1 MTAVQHPRVDRHET
15 EPRIRFRVTGG
26 PTLREYFFYVPD
38 SAGPE
43 SPILVLVHGIT
54 RRAAEQ
60 IFRFRDDAD
69 RTGTILIAPHF
80 PKVIYGQYQQVVD
93 KKGPRADL
101 ALIEIIAE
109 VAGEIGGRTGKVHLF
124 GFSGGAQFAHRFALI
139 HPGRV
144 ASISL
149 ASAGWYTMPDEV
161 RPYPLGIATHPI
173 PGETFDLH
181 KFLAIERHVYVGG
194 EDRFQDDA
202 LRKSP
207 RLDRLQGSN
216 RVRRAKTWSRAMDAA
231 SRRLGAIPPSST
243 FEILKGVGHSFAGSA
258 KRRSLPSRVVEN
270 LALGN
275 QNSKQKGDSHA

>member
-1 MTAVQHPRVDRHET
+1 VTADQCPQTDHDET
-15 EPRIRFRVTGG
+15 EARVRFKAIGG

-38 SAGPE
+38 GAGPE

-60 IFRFRDDAD
+60 MFRFRDEAD
-69 RTGTILIAPHF
+69 RTGIILVAPHF

-109 VAGEIGGRTGKVHLF
+109 VVGDIGGRAGKVHLF

-149 ASAGWYTMPDEV
+149 ASAGWYTMPDEA

-173 PGETFDLH
+173 PGAAFDVH

-216 RVRRAKTWSRAMDAA
+216 RVRRAKAWSKAMDAA
-231 SRRLGAIPPSST
+231 SRRLGALPPSST

-275 QNSKQKGDSHA
+275 KNSKQKGE

>member
-1 MTAVQHPRVDRHET
+1 MTAVQRPCANRHET
-15 EPRIRFRVTGG
+15 EPRVRFRAIGG
-26 PTLREYFFYVPD
+26 PALREYFFYVPD
-38 SAGPE
+38 GAGPG

-60 IFRFRDDAD
+60 MFRFRDEAD
-69 RTGTILIAPHF
+69 RTGTILVAPHF

-93 KKGPRADL
+93 KKGTRADL
-101 ALIEIIAE
+101 ALIEIIAD
-109 VAGEIGGRTGKVHLF
+109 VTGEIGGRAGKVHLF
-124 GFSGGAQFAHRFALI
+124 GFSGGAQFVHRFALI
-139 HPGRV
+139 HPERV

-149 ASAGWYTMPDEV
+149 ASAGWYTMPDET

-173 PGETFDLH
+173 PGETFDLRE
-181 KFLAIERHVYVGG
+181 FLAIERHVYVGG
-194 EDRFQDDA
+194 EDRFQDEA

-207 RLDRLQGSN
+207 MLDRLQGSN
-216 RVRRAKTWSRAMDAA
+216 RLRRAKAWSKAMDAA
-231 SRRLGAIPPSST
+231 SRRLGALPPSST

-275 QNSKQKGDSHA
+275 QKSKKKEDSHA

>member
-1 MTAVQHPRVDRHET
+1 M
-15 EPRIRFRVTGG
+15 GG
-26 PTLREYFFYVPD
+26 PTLREYFSYIPD
-38 SAGPE
+38 GAGPE

-60 IFRFRDDAD
+60 IFRFRDEAD
-69 RTGTILIAPHF
+69 RTGAVLVAPHF

-93 KKGPRADL
+93 KRGPRADL
-101 ALIEIIAE
+101 ALIEIIAA
-109 VAGEIGGRTGKVHLF
+109 VAEEIGGRAGKVHLF

-139 HPGRV
+139 HPERV

-149 ASAGWYTMPDEV
+149 ASAGWYTMPDET

-173 PGETFDLH
+173 PGETFDLR
-181 KFLAIERHVYVGG
+181 KFLAIERHVYVGS
-194 EDRFQDDA
+194 EDRFQDGA

-216 RVRRAKTWSRAMDAA
+216 RVRRAKAWSKAMDAA
-231 SRRLGAIPPSST
+231 SRRLGALPPSST

-258 KRRSLPSRVVEN
+258 KRRSLPSRVVEK

-275 QNSKQKGDSHA
+275 QSSKQKGDRHP